1 MFNKG
6 GTMKDKV
13 IEIAGRTWHELG
25 SRGEAT
31 SRQIAS
37 SLREDE
43 ALVNMALG
51 WLAREDKVRY
61 SQRRNDVMFSL
72 VESELGFFKDAS
84 TSKGVSQRPQ
94 KSIWRKLLTR
104 V

>member
-1 MFNKG
+1 
-6 GTMKDKV
+6 MKEKV
-13 IEIAGRTWHELG
+13 IEVAGKTWQELG

-43 ALVNMALG
+43 ALVNIALG
-51 WLAREDKVRY
+51 WLAREDKVHC
-61 SQRRNDVMFSL
+61 SQKRNDVMFSL
-72 VESELGFFKDAS
+72 VESELGFFKDG
-84 TSKGVSQRPQ
+84 SKSVSQRPQ